1 MQLSERMKMIA
12 DMLKACDVL
21 ADVGCDH
28 AYITIDAVKSGRA
41 KRACAMDVRQG
52 PLDNAAA
59 NIKAAG
65 LGGKISTVLS
75 DGLNELPGTADEIM
89 ITGMGGGLTCSIL
102 ERGREKLE
110 RCKRLI
116 VSPHS
121 DRAMVRKK
129 IHELGF
135 IIVSESDCIEDGKYY
150 QCIAAE
156 HGREKY
162 EPEIFYEYGV
172 FLLENRSE
180 NLIRYLRDKKEKSTA
195 VERDF
200 REKNGIVAKLPPEF
214 MKQKSMIESAL
225 RFMGIGE

>member
-1 MQLSERMKMIA
+1 
-12 DMLKACDVL
+12 
-21 ADVGCDH
+21 
-28 AYITIDAVKSGRA
+28 
-41 KRACAMDVRQG
+41 
-52 PLDNAAA
+52 
-59 NIKAAG
+59 
-65 LGGKISTVLS
+65 
-75 DGLNELPGTADEIM
+75 
-89 ITGMGGGLTCSIL
+89 
-102 ERGREKLE
+102 
-110 RCKRLI
+110 
-116 VSPHS
+116 
-121 DRAMVRKK
+121 MVRKK

-180 NLIRYLRDKKEKSTA
+180 NLIRYLRDKKEKSTV